1 VLAFLSGLLAGCLHV
16 VSGPDHVAAVAPL
29 ALRRS
34 RAEEPCASA
43 EGTRHAGSVG
53 ASWGIGHGGG
63 VLFWF
68 ILSSLVGKT
77 LQLDLVSEVA
87 EVLVGLSLV
96 ALGSFA
102 LWSRR
107 GRLVHEAAPSHRTA
121 LGMGVL
127 HGSAGAG
134 HFLVALP
141 TLGLPPSQVVW
152 YASGYLLA
160 AVAVMATASRLLF
173 WVGGR
178 TPDTHRLYTGSAWLA
193 ILIGLAWLGSSSL
206 VVL

>member
-29 ALRRS
+29 ALRQS
-34 RAEEPCASA
+34 H
-43 EGTRHAGSVG
+43 HAGRVG

-63 VLFWF
+63 VLFWL
-68 ILSSLVGKT
+68 ILSGVVGKT
-77 LQLDLVSEVA
+77 LRLDMISELA
-87 EVLVGLSLV
+87 EVLVGVSLV

-107 GRLVHEAAPSHRTA
+107 DRHTHKATPSHRTA

-141 TLGLPPSQVVW
+141 TLGLPPGQVIW
-152 YASGYLLA
+152 YASGYLLSA
-160 AVAVMATASRLLF
+160 IAVMAAASSLLV
-173 WVGGR
+173 WVGAR
-178 TPDTHRLYTGSAWLA
+178 APSTQRLQAGCAWLA